1 MAVTTVQDIFDRVY
15 LILQDDEGTRW
26 NEGELLKWLNSAYQ
40 QTLLHRPDANA
51 KSHKVYFPHA
61 DACHSINELTTSTTI
76 TDSTKLSSALRL
88 MEVTRNLPANTD
100 SAAENSD
107 SDAIRNI
114 DKRQFDDQRRG
125 WTGVEANKRLQ
136 YYMYDE
142 RNPKEFYV
150 YPRPKKF
157 SEGSDASRVE
167 VVVSESVDPHIGE
180 AGPDGRLPHPDP
192 VPSNPTDDQRAQYPK
207 LQFIKLDDIYVEPLI
222 DYIVARCYQKDA
234 DYAGNASLVQTH
246 MALFREGLGVK
257 TEADMAVAPVAA
269 PPAGGN

>member
-26 NEGELLKWLNSAYQ
+26 NERELLKWLNSAYQ

-51 KSHKVYFPHA
+51 RSYKVYFPHA
-61 DACHSINELTTSTTI
+61 DACHNINKLRELTSPADPSPTNNPA
-76 TDSTKLSSALRL
+76 KELRSALRL
-88 MEVTRNLPANTD
+88 MEVTRNLPVDTDNAALNTD
-100 SAAENSD
+100 SNAV
-107 SDAIRNI
+107 RHI

-125 WTGVEANKRLQ
+125 WTGVAAHKTLQ

-157 SEGSDASRVE
+157 SESDASRVE
-167 VVVSESVDPHIGE
+167 VVVSESVDPHTYRVADYPG
-180 AGPDGRLPHPDP
+180 GTDPLDGTIPEGT
-192 VPSNPTDDQRAQYPK
+192 TDEV
-207 LQFIKLDDIYVEPLI
+207 IHLDDIYVEPLI

-246 MALFREGLGVK
+246 MALFREGLGIK

>member
-26 NEGELLKWLNSAYQ
+26 NEQELLKWLNSAYQ

-51 KSHKVYFPHA
+51 RTYKVRFPNN
-61 DACHSINELTTSTTI
+61 DACQNLAKLKDADNANAE
-76 TDSTKLSSALRL
+76 LSSALRL
-88 MEVTRNLPANTD
+88 LEMTRNLVSVDPDVTATD
-100 SAAENSD
+100 DQKAAGLTG
-107 SDAIRNI
+107 AIRHI

-125 WTGVEANKRLQ
+125 WAGVDANRAIQ

-142 RNPKEFYV
+142 RVPKELYV
-150 YPRPKKF
+150 YPRPVGGTGNT
-157 SEGSDASRVE
+157 SSLVE
-167 VVVSESVDPHIGE
+167 IAVSESVAPHTNTQDPPADNGTI
-180 AGPDGRLPHPDP
+180 PDAVKDEE
-192 VPSNPTDDQRAQYPK
+192 
-207 LQFIKLDDIYVEPLI
+207 IKLDDIYVEPLI

-246 MALFREGLGVK
+246 MALFREGLGIK